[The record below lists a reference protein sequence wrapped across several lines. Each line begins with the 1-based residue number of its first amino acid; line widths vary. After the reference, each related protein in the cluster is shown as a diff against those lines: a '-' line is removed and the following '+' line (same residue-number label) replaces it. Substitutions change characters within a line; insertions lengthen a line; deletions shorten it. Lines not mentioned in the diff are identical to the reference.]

1 MKNILYPLLAL
12 AFLGN
17 ALKTNSAEIIAVDP
31 VRILPSVIEQAQSSG
46 QRLHLERFQESLER
60 TCQEE
65 LKRSGRYKV
74 VARRDLQKLLNDMKL
89 GSSGLFKPSGSGVGN
104 FTANT
109 KLLILSI
116 NQFSFAKVEKKFE
129 GLGRQ
134 VSRIEIPYSVSSTI
148 YDLGTAENK
157 YSFAKEGTHEK
168 SITTPLNFP
177 TQDQKLNAEVV
188 VLSRIVSKA
197 IATNVSENEFPPKV
211 IAASGNLITI
221 NRGSLHNVK
230 VGDNYKVFG
239 VGEELIDPDTG
250 EKLGSEQIPIGS
262 IEITVVEQ
270 KWSAAKAIE
279 NFGIEKG
286 AICRKHAG
294 VTKASPGLRG
304 NIGDTGTTGSSGLPP
319 LPPPPPTT
327 TKGSDVN
334 PPNVE
339 RLGVQVKEEKP
350 IRKPELKASSSS
362 VLLVVEKQNTEI
374 DVHPFVG
381 LATSE
386 LNNNGY
392 NVKSATDVIFNLS
405 DSSSSSPKY
414 TNAQLMEFSNCSF
427 ALIIGKITLNT
438 AKQTIN
444 RPDLDLIQEIVTT
457 TMSLPYRLIR
467 STGDSIFSGVE
478 KQIYKDFGNDPVLS
492 ISGAKYQASLS
503 TIFSSAGEKISG
515 FLVSDKN
522 TVVAKTPLSSK
533 FLISLNPHIM
543 QFPEV
548 IFSGTDGQS
557 TVKNSNTTF
566 MPKGINVVIDGVL
579 VGSVF
584 DALRNLYEIEGSAG
598 FKYIE
603 ITAPGYK
610 KFERHVKIKNGITFT
625 IPIEPTAE
633 FKKELSE
640 YARNIEEMK
649 LRSKLTQ
656 AEIDKLIGESKFLEN
671 SKIVIEGAPP
681 AKEVV
686 IPGFVLP
693 R

>member
-12 AFLGN
+12 SLLGN
-17 ALKTNSAEIIAVDP
+17 APISFSVEIIAVDP

-74 VARRDLQKLLNDMKL
+74 VARRDLQKLIDDMKL

-129 GLGRQ
+129 ELGRQ

-148 YDLGTAENK
+148 YDVGTAENK

-197 IATNVSENEFPPKV
+197 IATNVSENAFPPKV

-262 IEITVVEQ
+262 IEVTGVEQ
-270 KWSAAKAIE
+270 KYSRAKAIE

-304 NIGDTGTTGSSGLPP
+304 NIGDTGTSGSSG
-319 LPPPPPTT
+319 TA
-327 TKGSDVN
+327 TKGAN
-334 PPNVE
+334 PPSIDKLRVIVNGE
-339 RLGVQVKEEKP
+339 NP
-350 IRKPELKASSSS
+350 IRKPELKASLSS

-392 NVKSATDVIFNLS
+392 NVKSATDIIFNLS
-405 DSSSSSPKY
+405 NSSSSSPKY

-457 TMSLPYRLIR
+457 TMSLPYRLIT

-503 TIFSSAGEKISG
+503 TIFSSAGKKISE

-533 FLISLNPHIM
+533 FLISLNPYIM
-543 QFPEV
+543 PFPEV
-548 IFSGTDGQS
+548 TFADGQA
-557 TVKNSNTTF
+557 TVKNTDTTF
-566 MPKGINVVIDGVL
+566 MPKAINVVIDGVL
-579 VGSVF
+579 SGSVF
-584 DALRNLYEIEGSAG
+584 DDIRNLYEIEGSAG

-603 ITAPGYK
+603 ISAPGYK
-610 KFERHVKIKNGITFT
+610 KFERHVKIRNGITFT

-640 YARNIEEMK
+640 YAKNIEELK
-649 LRSKLTQ
+649 LRSKITQ
-656 AEIDKLIGESKFLEN
+656 AEIDKLIAESKFLEN

>member
-12 AFLGN
+12 SLLGN
-17 ALKTNSAEIIAVDP
+17 APISFSVEIIAVDP

-74 VARRDLQKLLNDMKL
+74 VARRDLQKLIDDMKL

-129 GLGRQ
+129 ELGRQ

-148 YDLGTAENK
+148 YDVGTAENK

-197 IATNVSENEFPPKV
+197 IATNVSENAFPPKV

-221 NRGSLHNVK
+221 NRGSLQNVK

-262 IEITVVEQ
+262 IEVTGVEQ
-270 KWSAAKAIE
+270 KYSRAKAIE

-304 NIGDTGTTGSSGLPP
+304 NIGDTGTSGSSGLPP
-319 LPPPPPTT
+319 LPSPPPIIK
-327 TKGSDVN
+327 KGSGVN
-334 PPNVE
+334 PPNVDKS
-339 RLGVQVKEEKP
+339 GVLVKEEKP
-350 IRKPELKASSSS
+350 IRKPELKASLSS

-392 NVKSATDVIFNLS
+392 NVKSATDIIFNLS
-405 DSSSSSPKY
+405 NSSSSSPKY

-427 ALIIGKITLNT
+427 ALIIGKVTLNT

-457 TMSLPYRLIR
+457 TMSLPYRLIT

-503 TIFSSAGEKISG
+503 TIFSSAGKKISE

-533 FLISLNPHIM
+533 FLISLNPYIM
-543 QFPEV
+543 PFPEV
-548 IFSGTDGQS
+548 TFAAGQA
-557 TVKNSNTTF
+557 TVKNTDTTF
-566 MPKGINVVIDGVL
+566 MPKAINVVIDGVL
-579 VGSVF
+579 SGSVF
-584 DALRNLYEIEGSAG
+584 DDIRNLYEIEGSAG

-603 ITAPGYK
+603 ISAPGYK
-610 KFERHVKIKNGITFT
+610 KFERHVKIRNGITFT

-640 YARNIEEMK
+640 YAKNIEELK
-649 LRSKLTQ
+649 LRSKITQ
-656 AEIDKLIGESKFLEN
+656 AEIDKLIAESKFLEN